1 MVTTNTKETRS
12 GKAIGIAVGIPII
25 VVAVIMTV
33 AFLGDLERDKEMHPS
48 REKDEMHIVQLQV
61 IWADLDANG
70 NRVGS
75 DRSITITYFLDD
87 VRYAAT
93 RDEKG
98 SLWTETFAVPRGT
111 QVILLV
117 EEDERG
123 GYKECLIRIDGKIA
137 LPGGYM
143 HRNDAGDCRVE
154 AVVP

>member
-1 MVTTNTKETRS
+1 MTKTV
-12 GKAIGIAVGIPII
+12 GNVIGILVLVAVG
-25 VVAVIMTV
+25 AM
-33 AFLGDLERDKEMHPS
+33 ALALLGDLERDKEMHPS
-48 REKDEMHIVQLQV
+48 QEKDEMHIVQLQV

-70 NRVGS
+70 NRIGS

-87 VRYAAT
+87 VQYTAT
-93 RDEKG
+93 RDEEG

>member
-1 MVTTNTKETRS
+1 MVVSTRERART
-12 GKAIGIAVGIPII
+12 GKTVGILII
-25 VVAVIMTV
+25 VVAVIMAV
-33 AFLGDLERDKEMHPS
+33 AFLDDLERDKELHPS

-70 NRVGS
+70 NRIGS

-93 RDEKG
+93 RDEEG
-98 SLWTETFAVPRGT
+98 SLWTETLAVPRGT
-111 QVILLV
+111 QVALLV

-123 GYKECLIRIDGKIA
+123 GYKECLIRIDGRIA
-137 LPGGYM
+137 LPGGYE

-154 AVVP
+154 AMVP

>member
-1 MVTTNTKETRS
+1 MVTGTKRTRTGNT
-12 GKAIGIAVGIPII
+12 VGILI
-25 VVAVIMTV
+25 VVVVGIVAL
-33 AFLGDLERDKEMHPS
+33 AFLGDLEQDKEMHPS
-48 REKDEMHIVQLQV
+48 REQDEMHIVQLQV

-70 NRVGS
+70 NRIS
-75 DRSITITYFLDD
+75 SNRSITISYFLDD
-87 VRYAAT
+87 VRYAVT
-93 RDEKG
+93 RDEEG
-98 SLWTETFAVPRGT
+98 SLWTETIAVPRGT
-111 QVILLV
+111 QVTLLV